1 MIFMLMKRVN
11 ENSVDCRSAIEVKY
25 GFQWISFRGV
35 EMQMMNIEC
44 ADVSVRNVVKSAKT

>member
-1 MIFMLMKRVN
+1 MKRVN